1 MNMRTLTRWLL
12 PALALPLVFLG
23 GLYLAP
29 VVNTAWHRWFP
40 TPEFVSG
47 DFSALQAAAQSRVVL
62 YATATCPY
70 CAQVR
75 RLFDTAG
82 VSYREYRIDA
92 SEAADAEFRRLDG
105 RFVPLLFIG
114 QRRIS
119 GFREQAIR
127 DALAALPAQ

>member
-1 MNMRTLTRWLL
+1 MNLRALTRWLL
-12 PALALPLVFLG
+12 PVLALPAFFLG
-23 GLYLAP
+23 GRHLAP
-29 VVNTAWHRWFP
+29 AVNTAWLRWFP
-40 TPEFVSG
+40 PPEFVSG

-62 YATATCPY
+62 YATSTCPY

-75 RLFDTAG
+75 HLLDGAG

-92 SEAADAEFRRLDG
+92 SVAADAEFRRLDG
-105 RFVPLLFIG
+105 RVVPLLFIG
-114 QRRIS
+114 ERRIS